1 MHFHHISGV
10 ESKSPGDNIVVREF
24 ETSSEIFGYV
34 WVLFE
39 KLVTPKQLAAH
50 SLTGSRQNVLF

>member
-10 ESKSPGDNIVVREF
+10 QSKSSGDGIVVRKF

-34 WVLFE
+34 RVLFE
-39 KLVTPKQLAAH
+39 NLVTPKQLA
-50 SLTGSRQNVLF
+50 GI